1 MYGFTFPSSYITT
14 PKYLYCDVRY
24 MISLDGVVH
33 WCCIGVPRDGYMAT
47 TSVLSLLQFTVSR
60 HFLQYAYIILML
72 CCTPFSSALN
82 VAMSSAKKHDVTLY
96 GSIVVESC
104 EWLSVH

>member
-24 MISLDGVVH
+24 IISLDGVVH

-60 HFLQYAYIILML
+60 HFLQYAYIILVL
-72 CCTPFSSALN
+72 CCTPFSTI
-82 VAMSSAKKHDVTLY
+82 TLTPLVRPY
-96 GSIVVESC
+96 ET
-104 EWLSVH
+104 SVRRVLVLTTINGV